1 MDLPGLR
8 DRMKYERS
16 NSPKLGIDR
25 PRIHIKWMM
34 QPILLV
40 IIVLTLLLLSVFAKT
55 GWGVVS
61 DALQT
66 RSTQRERSAVEHS
79 SNLQLANTLRQTYTV
94 LSLTKRQ
101 AKWRDVMVVKIVKES
116 DDVRSYYLVGHDYE
130 PLPAFLPGQ
139 HILVKCS
146 SQETNTGISRCYSL
160 SDDCSTGHWRISVK
174 KTSNHPQSVSCWLH
188 EDISVGDVLQVRG
201 PSGAFFLQ
209 TAADRK
215 VVLVCAGIGVT
226 PMLPMLMEAIRR
238 HYCSVLCFSQFRDVA
253 HMPFADLL
261 LNLAQRNPQVALSL
275 WVSRFPKGVRR
286 PWQGPIFE
294 GKFQAKDLTQ
304 HSDAIELSD
313 YYLCG
318 PEEWQEKI
326 RRDLLRL
333 GVPSDS
339 IRYELFQPTEKSS
352 RANGTPD
359 SVQHCIH
366 FKQSRANAKFQTN
379 QASLLACAG
388 QNNVVLESGCGM
400 GACGTCAVRL
410 VSGKVRYTREP
421 QHQIQISE
429 ILPCVCVPESDLEID
444 A

>member
-1 MDLPGLR
+1 MT
-8 DRMKYERS
+8 YERS

-25 PRIHIKWMM
+25 SRIQPKSMM

-40 IIVLTLLLLSVFAKT
+40 IIVFTLLLLSVFVKT

-66 RSTQRERSAVEHS
+66 RSTQKKRSAAEHS
-79 SNLQLANTLRQTYTV
+79 SNLQLTSTLKQTYTV

-101 AKWRDVMVVKIVKES
+101 AKWRDVMVVKVAKES
-116 DDVRSYYLVGHDYE
+116 EDVRSYYLVDQDYE

-146 SQETNTGISRCYSL
+146 SQKSTSGISRCYSL
-160 SDDCSTGHWRISVK
+160 SDDCSSGHWRISVK
-174 KTSNHPQSVSCWLH
+174 KTSNQPQSVSRWLH

-215 VVLVCAGIGVT
+215 VVFVSAGIGVT

-238 HYCSVLCFSQFRDVA
+238 PYRSVLCFSQFRDVA
-253 HMPFADLL
+253 HMPFAELL
-261 LNLAQRNPQVALSL
+261 LNLAQRNPRVALSL

-286 PWQGPIFE
+286 PSQGPIYE

-304 HSDAIELSD
+304 HPDAIEFSD

-326 RRDLLRL
+326 RRDLLGL

-339 IRYELFQPTEKSS
+339 IRYELFQPSEKPSQ
-352 RANGTPD
+352 ANGSPD

-379 QASLLACAG
+379 QTSLLACAG
-388 QNNVVLESGCGM
+388 QNNVVMESGCGM

-410 VSGKVRYTREP
+410 MSGKVRYTREP
-421 QHQIQISE
+421 QHQIQTSE